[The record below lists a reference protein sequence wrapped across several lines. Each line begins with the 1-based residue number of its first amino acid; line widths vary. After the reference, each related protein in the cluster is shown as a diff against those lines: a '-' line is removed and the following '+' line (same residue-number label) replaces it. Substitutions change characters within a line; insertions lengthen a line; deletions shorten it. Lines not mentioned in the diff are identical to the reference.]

1 MSKGDNSNYRENPIA
16 QKSAVCYDSEMTMTD
31 FNSKILCIGNVSVDI
46 KAYSPESDGTE
57 AYREGSIELVPGGVA
72 RGMAINLKHL
82 GFKSSVLSMV
92 GHDIF
97 GDYLRGGLNAEGVD
111 TRLLRTSEKRETSLF
126 SVMATAGKSA
136 TCVYSTAILS
146 EIVVDDEV
154 RDFIRDE
161 KIRTLV
167 LDSNLTEETYAEI
180 YALKKN
186 ESDLFIF
193 QNATAPDIARKTMKY
208 APLIDLFA
216 CNEFEAAAIL
226 GEEAVPDVQ
235 TADKFQAL
243 GFSNF
248 IITFG
253 ERGVMVRIGKDTWN
267 SKPYTPPH
275 IVDTIGAGDA
285 FASGF
290 LLGFLEGESVK
301 RCIHYGLASA
311 KETLLTK
318 QTVSSVL
325 SRDFLEQYQSK

>member
-1 MSKGDNSNYRENPIA
+1 MVLEK
-16 QKSAVCYDSEMTMTD
+16 
-31 FNSKILCIGNVSVDI
+31 FNNKILCIGNVSVDI

-82 GFKSSVLSMV
+82 GFDTSVLSVV

-97 GDYLRGGLNAEGVD
+97 GDYLRGGLNAEGVN

-126 SVMATAGKSA
+126 SVMASAGKSA
-136 TCVYSTAILS
+136 TCVYSTAVLS
-146 EIVVDDEV
+146 EITVDNEV
-154 RDFIRDE
+154 LEFLKSEDIRV
-161 KIRTLV
+161 IV
-167 LDSNLTEETYAEI
+167 LDSNMSEETIADI
-180 YALKKN
+180 YALKKADP
-186 ESDLFIF
+186 DLFIF
-193 QNATAPDIARKTMKY
+193 QNATAPDISKKTLQY

-216 CNEFEAAAIL
+216 CNEFEATAIL
-226 GEEAVPDVQ
+226 GEEAFPDLT
-235 TADKFQAL
+235 TADKFQSL

-267 SKPYTPPH
+267 SLPYAPAH

-290 LLGFLEGESVK
+290 LMGFLAGESVK
-301 RCIHYGLASA
+301 RCMHYGLASA